1 MNEIHNKYNKFNHT
15 NGTVKCFTLMNSWW
29 YTQNAPTKIKQVA
42 YLPIVGIMLI
52 MNVSKLTAVWNWSS
66 GNSIPKINKVITIPK
81 IPSQSAIILPGSI
94 FISL

>member
-1 MNEIHNKYNKFNHT
+1 MIFNPNIKSASRNLAYLPIIIVVNGMNEIHNKYNKFNHT

-66 GNSIPKINKVITIPK
+66 GNSIP
-81 IPSQSAIILPGSI
+81 
-94 FISL
+94 